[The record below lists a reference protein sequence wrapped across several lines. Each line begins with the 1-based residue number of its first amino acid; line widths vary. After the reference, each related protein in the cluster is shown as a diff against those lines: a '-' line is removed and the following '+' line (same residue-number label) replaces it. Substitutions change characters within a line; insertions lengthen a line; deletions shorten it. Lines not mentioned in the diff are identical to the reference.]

1 MQDLTIAGSQSPMC
15 ICMRTHMHACMCVCI
30 SVCAWHILLRLS
42 INSFLIWCNFNCTI
56 GIMDG
61 SVLSKRHA
69 LYADA
74 KGNAVL
80 AEKKHFN
87 AYKSV
92 TR

>member
-1 MQDLTIAGSQSPMC
+1 
-15 ICMRTHMHACMCVCI
+15 
-30 SVCAWHILLRLS
+30 
-42 INSFLIWCNFNCTI
+42 
-56 GIMDG
+56 MDG
-61 SVLSKRHA
+61 SVLSKKHA

-74 KGNAVL
+74 KGDAVL